1 MLVAQSDRSF
11 FAPYQGGDRQVS
23 APMVTV
29 LATVQATIQTSA
41 ATVVNVGFRKTQ
53 PDLRETKTS
62 SFTRRLKSSV
72 ECNVAIEDLKAVICS
87 LSSTHYL

>member
-23 APMVTV
+23 APM
-29 LATVQATIQTSA
+29 A
-41 ATVVNVGFRKTQ
+41 ATVVNVGVRKTQ